1 MTEKIG
7 DKTADTHPL
16 DGGGADD
23 QAPETVPTN
32 EELLKQLGNRT
43 FWGNVL
49 AGVLASVVFFLLTK
63 AWEEMQN
70 VFVQV
75 SEGFTIW
82 TAVVLVTFLALIG
95 VNIWQ
100 TSRHTREK
108 KAMGTLAF
116 IILQMAFGLVGIAL
130 VILILTVSA
139 STGSST

>member
-7 DKTADTHPL
+7 NKTADTPPL
-16 DGGGADD
+16 NGGGADV
-23 QAPETVPTN
+23 PVSETVTTN

-63 AWEEMQN
+63 AWEQMQE

-95 VNIWQ
+95 INIWQ
-100 TSRHTREK
+100 TSRHTRDK
-108 KAMGTLAF
+108 KAMGAWAF

-130 VILILTVSA
+130 VILILRVSA
-139 STGSST
+139 STGTAT